1 MMIQV
6 VARTRL
12 LIGLGILVIAS
23 MAFAQEERASS
34 DFPRVRPDELKKMIE
49 SKAPDFVVVSN
60 DPQES
65 FDEAHI
71 PGAVSFPWVMQIK
84 GPISLPRNK
93 TLILYCACAHEEDS
107 SDMATKLAQFGYR
120 NIKVLDGGI
129 LKWMELKY
137 PVEKKQ

>member
-1 MMIQV
+1 MNHPMYR
-6 VARTRL
+6 ARVL
-12 LIGLGILVIAS
+12 ACFSILAILSIAL
-23 MAFAQEERASS
+23 AQEERAPS
-34 DFPRVRPDELKKMIE
+34 DFPRIKPEELKKMIE
-49 SKAPDFVVVSN
+49 SKAPDFLVISN

-71 PGAVSFPWVMQIK
+71 PGAVSFPWVAQLK
-84 GPISLPRNK
+84 VPVNLPRTK

-107 SDMATKLAQFGYR
+107 SDMAAKLAQFGYR

-137 PVEKKQ
+137 PLENK